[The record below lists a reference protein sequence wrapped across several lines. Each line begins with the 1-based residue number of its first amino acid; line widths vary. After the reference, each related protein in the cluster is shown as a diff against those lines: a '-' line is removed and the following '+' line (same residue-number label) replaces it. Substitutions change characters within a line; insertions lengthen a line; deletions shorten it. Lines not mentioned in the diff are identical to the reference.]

1 MLRLMFAMAPW
12 EKSMA
17 YSDDGE
23 TEAEAQRKDEV
34 LKSFFA
40 RTAALLK
47 KFDPIHTRRPMRWL
61 VRHLDFSLAHD
72 THIHICAGEQSS
84 FVKGPCGQ
92 GTLWKEHKSQ
102 LVGRKLQAAF
112 GFWPSCCE
120 GPRRMS
126 TRSLPLRP
134 CKSPWAD
141 PAGRGAEPV
150 V

>member
-1 MLRLMFAMAPW
+1 MFAMAPW

-61 VRHLDFSLAHD
+61 VRHLISSLADDTH
-72 THIHICAGEQSS
+72 THIHICTGERLSTY
-84 FVKGPCGQ
+84 Q
-92 GTLWKEHKSQ
+92 GALCSRIP
-102 LVGRKLQAAF
+102 LVGTQV
-112 GFWPSCCE
+112 
-120 GPRRMS
+120 
-126 TRSLPLRP
+126 
-134 CKSPWAD
+134 
-141 PAGRGAEPV
+141 PAGGQEAPGSIWLLAFLL
-150 V
+150 

>member
-1 MLRLMFAMAPW
+1 MFAMAPW

-61 VRHLDFSLAHD
+61 VRHLISPLADD
-72 THIHICAGEQSS
+72 THMHICTGERSS
-84 FVKGPCGQ
+84 TYQ
-92 GTLWKEHKSQ
+92 GAPWSRIPL
-102 LVGRKLQAAF
+102 
-112 GFWPSCCE
+112 E
-120 GPRRMS
+120 G
-126 TRSLPLRP
+126 TQV
-134 CKSPWAD
+134 
-141 PAGRGAEPV
+141 PAGGQEAPGSIWLLAFLL
-150 V
+150 

>member
-23 TEAEAQRKDEV
+23 TEAEAQRKDEI

-61 VRHLDFSLAHD
+61 VRHLISSLADD
-72 THIHICAGEQSS
+72 THTYIYVLGNGCPLI
-84 FVKGPCGQ
+84 KGPCVQ
-92 GTLWKEHKSQ
+92 GSLW
-102 LVGRKLQAAF
+102 
-112 GFWPSCCE
+112 
-120 GPRRMS
+120 
-126 TRSLPLRP
+126 
-134 CKSPWAD
+134 
-141 PAGRGAEPV
+141 
-150 V
+150 